1 MKAIANIDSKAKG
14 QPKKSRS
21 LGVTEAGAVFRELHR
36 SSTRAVTGLK
46 HASLKYS
53 RSNCMEFVPKDWG
66 KQATCSW
73 AVFFS
78 DLRWMLPFS
87 RVG

>member
-14 QPKKSRS
+14 QTKKPRS
-21 LGVTEAGAVFRELHR
+21 
-36 SSTRAVTGLK
+36 
-46 HASLKYS
+46 
-53 RSNCMEFVPKDWG
+53 CMEFVPKDWG